1 MQLKGMNE
9 EEKLKFK
16 FRLYEECESIL
27 LGKEANAVEQIL
39 DAQNAANSEDKSS
52 AGDKHET
59 GRALSQNTRDLNARI
74 LSEIK
79 HDIGIFESIKFNV
92 IYDKVNVGA
101 IVITEDNN
109 FFIAV
114 GCGNI
119 YLNEHQFITL
129 SSKSPLVQALLG
141 KEIGSKIIF
150 NNRSILIQEI
160 F

>member
-1 MQLKGMNE
+1 MNDD
-9 EEKLKFK
+9 EKLNLKLQLHKLCKKIF
-16 FRLYEECESIL
+16 LE
-27 LGKEANAVEQIL
+27 KELNALTQIS
-39 DAQNAANSEDKSS
+39 DAQDAANSEDKSS

-59 GRALSQNTRDLNARI
+59 SRALSQNTRDLNARI

-79 HDIGIFESIKFNV
+79 HDIGIFESIKFNE
-92 IYDKVNVGA
+92 ICDKVNVGA

-119 YLNEHQFITL
+119 YSDEHQFITL

-141 KEIGSKIIF
+141 KEKGSKIIF
-150 NNRSILIQEI
+150 NNRSILIKEI

>member
-16 FRLYEECESIL
+16 FRLYEECENIL

-79 HDIGIFESIKFNV
+79 HDIGIFEFINTIIYV
-92 IYDKVNVGA
+92 IYY
-101 IVITEDNN
+101 
-109 FFIAV
+109 
-114 GCGNI
+114 I
-119 YLNEHQFITL
+119 YFDI
-129 SSKSPLVQALLG
+129 
-141 KEIGSKIIF
+141 
-150 NNRSILIQEI
+150 
-160 F
+160 

>member
-1 MQLKGMNE
+1 MQFNKLTEK
-9 EEKLKFK
+9 EKLELKFQLFK
-16 FRLYEECESIL
+16 QCETIL
-27 LGKEANAVEQIL
+27 LEKESNALEQIL

-59 GRALSQNTRDLNARI
+59 SRALSQNTRDLNARI
-74 LSEIK
+74 LAEVK
-79 HDIGIFESIKFNV
+79 NDLRLFESIKFDV
-92 IYDKVNVGA
+92 LYDKVNVGA
-101 IVITEDNN
+101 IVITEENN

-119 YLNEHQFITL
+119 EFNNQQFITL

-141 KEIGSKIIF
+141 KEKGTKILF
-150 NNRSILIQEI
+150 NNRSILIKEI